1 MEALGVPTG
10 LILGSAKNLT
20 TKAILKAA
28 KKLATRTVG
37 WLGAAVA
44 VYEFGNC
51 IGLLVIYGI
60 HYIIKLFIYFRSIV
74 SKS

>member
-1 MEALGVPTG
+1 MEALGVPSE

-44 VYEFGNC
+44 VYEFGDCMN
-51 IGLLVIYGI
+51 YW
-60 HYIIKLFIYFRSIV
+60 
-74 SKS
+74 